1 MTCFH
6 RSINFI
12 GALLMFSGVY
22 AQAQAANAIDLMR
35 ESNAVMTHYPTIL
48 ADVDL
53 SIESNGQSRD
63 RALRLMTR
71 QDDARRQMIAAFLA
85 PEAIKDAGFAT
96 DVDLKTNRRKSWV
109 YLPAIGEARAV
120 SSSKQNDSFFGS
132 DFSYNDIA
140 GRAVTQ
146 DRHRLVEEDTQ
157 SYTVESTPKGMSPA
171 YSRLITKI
179 SKADMTVQSVLF
191 YDLKYKPLKRLTHE
205 RYEAFNS
212 VPVVAYSVMENLQTG
227 SRTRLN
233 RTNLQVDL
241 ILLEDDFGPE
251 ALTN

>member
-1 MTCFH
+1 MTYLN
-6 RSINFI
+6 RSLNFI
-12 GALLMFSGVY
+12 CAMMVFSAIY
-22 AQAQAANAIDLMR
+22 APVQAANAIDLMR
-35 ESNAVMTHYPTIL
+35 ESNAVMTHYQTIL
-48 ADVDL
+48 ADVEL

-63 RALRLMTR
+63 RVLRLMTR
-71 QDDARRQMIAAFLA
+71 QDEKRRQMIAAFLA

-96 DVDLKTNRRKSWV
+96 DVDLKTNARKSWL

-146 DRHRLVEEDTQ
+146 DRHRLIEEDAQ
-157 SYTVESTPKGMSPA
+157 SYTVESTPKGMAPA
-171 YSRLITKI
+171 YSRLVTKI

-191 YDLKYKPLKRLTHE
+191 YDLKYKPLKLLTHE
-205 RYEAFNS
+205 RYEAFKG
-212 VPVVAYSVMENLQTG
+212 VPVVAYSVMENLQNG